1 MQSSL
6 SDLSQGGIDRTRFE
20 KKGKPHTITRHIA
33 NEEVV
38 GKRFLRFMIHII
50 AWNIF
55 FLYESLE
62 RKKKIRNCKIAA
74 TMYIPAIRL
83 LL

>member
-50 AWNIF
+50 ARNIF

-62 RKKKIRNCKIAA
+62 RKKKKEIAK
-74 TMYIPAIRL
+74 
-83 LL
+83 

>member
-6 SDLSQGGIDRTRFE
+6 SGLSQGGIDRTRFE

-62 RKKKIRNCKIAA
+62 RKKKKRKCKIATTA
-74 TMYIPAIRL
+74 YIPAIGL

>member
-6 SDLSQGGIDRTRFE
+6 SGLLQGGIDRTRFE

-33 NEEVV
+33 NKEVV
-38 GKRFLRFMIHII
+38 GKRFLRLMIHII
-50 AWNIF
+50 TGNIF

-62 RKKKIRNCKIAA
+62 RKKKKEIAK
-74 TMYIPAIRL
+74 
-83 LL
+83 

>member
-6 SDLSQGGIDRTRFE
+6 SGLSQGGIDRTRFE

-33 NEEVV
+33 NKEVI
-38 GKRFLRFMIHII
+38 GKRFLRLMIHII

-62 RKKKIRNCKIAA
+62 RKKKKKSPLVIKIEASGF
-74 TMYIPAIRL
+74 PAMA
-83 LL
+83 

>member
-6 SDLSQGGIDRTRFE
+6 SGLSQGGIDRTRVE

-33 NEEVV
+33 NKEVV

-62 RKKKIRNCKIAA
+62 RKKKKEIAK
-74 TMYIPAIRL
+74 
-83 LL
+83 

>member
-6 SDLSQGGIDRTRFE
+6 SGLSQGGIDRTRFE

-38 GKRFLRFMIHII
+38 GKRFLRLMIHII
-50 AWNIF
+50 AWNTF

-62 RKKKIRNCKIAA
+62 RKKKKEIAK
-74 TMYIPAIRL
+74 
-83 LL
+83 